1 MRKAIIDYKKVTPEL
16 LQLLQERYPGGY
28 GDRDIITFDDHRN
41 NTIEAVEIRTED
53 TIYLVKVSSR
63 LHYSMTNVDK
73 DTIEIEEVIPDVVDE
88 DAETIEELPLDDDV
102 DDFSEE

>member
-16 LQLLQERYPGGY
+16 LLLLQERYPGGY
-28 GDRDIITFDDHRN
+28 RDRDIIIFDDHHN
-41 NTIEAVEIRTED
+41 NTIEAVEVRTED
-53 TIYLVKVSSR
+53 TIYLVKVSTR

-73 DTIEIEEVIPDVVDE
+73 DSVELEEVVVEDE
-88 DAETIEELPLDDDV
+88 DTEVIEELSLDEV

>member
-1 MRKAIIDYKKVTPEL
+1 MRMRKAIIDYKKVTPEL

-73 DTIEIEEVIPDVVDE
+73 DTIELEEVVVEDE
-88 DAETIEELPLDDDV
+88 DLETIEELPLEDV
-102 DDFSEE
+102 DDIDDD

>member
-1 MRKAIIDYKKVTPEL
+1 MKKAIIDYKKVTPEL

-28 GDRDIITFDDHRN
+28 GDRDIITFDDHHN
-41 NTIEAVEIRTED
+41 NTIEAVEVRTED
-53 TIYLVKVSSR
+53 TIYLVKVSTR

-73 DTIEIEEVIPDVVDE
+73 DTIEIEEVIPDIE
-88 DAETIEELPLDDDV
+88 DVEDVEELSLDAI